1 MKKFCLYL
9 KFYHHLIST
18 IDRWHDLLI
27 NIDYDKTDVYIW
39 IYDKD
44 SSNIFANDNIINYKN
59 KYNRCIFISNC
70 NEINYLD
77 DNDILYLNQFKR
89 ANLITVMCSHAESHL
104 KSFLIPKNVEYIFN
118 LDADDMFYPTLK
130 VEHLTKI
137 VQYMDND
144 KEVNILTRPYWIWTN
159 CGWSFGFTIARKS
172 ILDYL
177 DLFNNFKNTTEWNR
191 NGALADSNRS
201 DNLDNLFGQ
210 ILEKYNISPS
220 KLFFYI
226 EDNKWEKAGE
236 MDYLYKHN
244 CIKI

>member
-9 KFYHHLIST
+9 KFYYQ
-18 IDRWHDLLI
+18 LI
-27 NIDYDKTDVYIW
+27 NNINKWHNLLTSVDYDKTDVYIW
-39 IYDKD
+39 IYETN
-44 SSNIFANDNIINYKN
+44 SSNIFTDDNIINYKN
-59 KYNRCIFISNC
+59 KYNKCIFISNC

-77 DNDILYLNQFKR
+77 DNDILYLNKFKN
-89 ANLITVMCSHAESHL
+89 ANLITDMRSHAESHL

-137 VQYMDND
+137 VQYMEDN
-144 KEVNILTRPYWIWTN
+144 KELNILTRPYWIWTN
-159 CGWSFGFTIARKS
+159 HGWSFGFTIARKS

-177 DLFNNFKNTTEWNR
+177 DLFNNFKNTKEWNR
-191 NGALADSNRS
+191 NGVFADAGKV

-210 ILEKYNISPS
+210 ILEKYNLPPS

-226 EDNKWEKAGE
+226 EDNKWEKDCE
-236 MDYLYKHN
+236 MEYLYNHN